1 MTFGGSHG
9 SKLRRHQRFCPKPLN
24 RIDFT
29 VSNGKRQVYS
39 NVMLN
44 KSRKIRSTVVLALL
58 LVVGPLQAQ
67 VLFDC
72 GMMGVMIEECCC
84 DDLDG
89 AKDQSVARADVNPCC
104 EQVVE
109 VRADPDAP
117 DVVKPVEVRSDVDPP
132 TSIVSCSFV
141 LSPSVIV
148 HHLNIQW
155 DDHSQLASGRQTYL
169 TTQRLR
175 I

>member
-1 MTFGGSHG
+1 
-9 SKLRRHQRFCPKPLN
+9 
-24 RIDFT
+24 
-29 VSNGKRQVYS
+29 
-39 NVMLN
+39 MLN
-44 KSRKIRSTVVLALL
+44 KSRKLRSTVVLALL
-58 LVVGPLQAQ
+58 LVAGPLQAQ

-72 GMMGVMIEECCC
+72 GMMGVMLEECCC

-89 AKDQSVARADVNPCC
+89 AKDHTVSHVEANPCC

-141 LSPSVIV
+141 LSPSVV
-148 HHLNIQW
+148 FRHLNVQW
-155 DDHSQLASGRQTYL
+155 DDHSQLAAGRQAYL